1 MRWPTFEQI
10 AEAVL
15 PSRTASLLAWLVGAG
30 MVVALAFLR
39 TETEAEY
46 GFASAA
52 LVPIVAITWL
62 TGRRGGLS
70 LTAMAMIAWTVAD
83 IASARQFAN
92 WWAPYIDGVMRFVTY
107 SFVTL
112 VVSRLHTSLLRER
125 RLSSYD
131 ALTGVLNRRMFLEVG
146 EFEADRAFR
155 YRHPLAVA
163 FLDLDN
169 FKQVNDTRG
178 HHVGDAALRA
188 AAAALRGSLRSTDRV
203 GRVGGDEFAI
213 VFPEIGQAE
222 AAEAAAKLVEAVRR
236 GLADYPPIS
245 ASIGIAWFGRA
256 DRPFA
261 EMLCAADEIM
271 YAVKNDGKNGVRIEP
286 AASPRPCAAGQAK

>member
-1 MRWPTFEQI
+1 MRWPTFEQFVE
-10 AEAVL
+10 ARPPSRAVAVL
-15 PSRTASLLAWLVGAG
+15 AWIGAVGI
-30 MVVALAFLR
+30 VVALAFLR

-62 TGRRGGLS
+62 TGRGGGLS
-70 LTAMAMIAWTVAD
+70 LTAVAMVAWTAAD
-83 IASARQFAN
+83 IASGRQFAN

-131 ALTGVLNRRMFLEVG
+131 ALTGVLNRRAFLEVG
-146 EFEADRAFR
+146 EFEADRALR
-155 YRHPLAVA
+155 YRHALAVA

-169 FKQVNDTRG
+169 FKQVNDSSG
-178 HHVGDAALRA
+178 HHVGDAALCA
-188 AAAALRGSLRSTDRV
+188 AAAALRAALRSTDRV
-203 GRVGGDEFAI
+203 GRVGGDEFAV

-222 AAEAAAKLVEAVRR
+222 AGEAAAKLADALRR

-256 DRPFA
+256 DRPFE

-271 YAVKNDGKNGVRIEP
+271 YAVKKDGKNGVRIEP
-286 AASPRPCAAGQAK
+286 AASPRPCPAGQAG